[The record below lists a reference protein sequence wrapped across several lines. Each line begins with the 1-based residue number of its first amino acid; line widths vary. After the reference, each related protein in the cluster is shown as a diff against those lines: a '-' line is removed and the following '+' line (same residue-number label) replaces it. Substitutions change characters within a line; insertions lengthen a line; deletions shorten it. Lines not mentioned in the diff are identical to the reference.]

1 MSELERQD
9 ITSLLKDDIRKV
21 SLLAE
26 DISNNYLG
34 DRIDTHNLDKE
45 ERLKFARNLEWD
57 YNHYSVIMAILMD
70 QIDNVQAKINQ
81 L

>member
-1 MSELERQD
+1 MSDVERQD
-9 ITSLLKDDIRKV
+9 LTGLLKDDIRKV

-34 DRIDTHNLDKE
+34 DMIDTHNLDKD
-45 ERLKFARNLEWD
+45 ERTKFARNLEWD
-57 YNHYSVIMAILMD
+57 YNRYSVIMAILRD
-70 QIDNVQAKINQ
+70 QIDNISERVNQ